1 MSWLYNAIAGG
12 VGGNGGQ
19 GAIALPLDPPPT
31 YSISA
36 SAGGPP
42 ASAAAVG
49 GGGGGQL
56 PRGVKGRLPRPPP
69 LDLPALNMIRGKR
82 VILAS
87 ASPRRKQLLSQVW

>member
-42 ASAAAVG
+42 APTAAA
-49 GGGGGQL
+49 GGGGQL